1 MRRHDSAEHDAA
13 AELYDQA
20 VEFWIR
26 TLRAEGLL
34 VTARKA
40 VPLAQPCANDFAKGG
55 MYSQDNTV
63 SRMEVRRCPSRR
75 CPSALLPVDGEPP

>member
-1 MRRHDSAEHDAA
+1 MRSHDSAEHDAA

-40 VPLAQPCANDFAKGG
+40 VPLAQPCAYQVLVILNGVLDGRNHEIWIKTLLKRCAPTNFSFA
-55 MYSQDNTV
+55 
-63 SRMEVRRCPSRR
+63 
-75 CPSALLPVDGEPP
+75 